1 MIFLMKFQTE
11 NRPSALGS
19 VTWIL
24 EFWIHFGIFNVAL
37 FQVLC
42 TSSWFQFETF
52 KITFTL
58 SGPLSNFLIAVQS
71 HLRKSLDWKIFWLG
85 KDFEDLKDFEI
96 GNPLSQEIR
105 IFGGNQKWDFW
116 PQEKHRAT
124 LNAVQ
129 HNHLEH

>member
-1 MIFLMKFQTE
+1 
-11 NRPSALGS
+11 
-19 VTWIL
+19 
-24 EFWIHFGIFNVAL
+24 
-37 FQVLC
+37 
-42 TSSWFQFETF
+42 
-52 KITFTL
+52 
-58 SGPLSNFLIAVQS
+58 
-71 HLRKSLDWKIFWLG
+71 LG